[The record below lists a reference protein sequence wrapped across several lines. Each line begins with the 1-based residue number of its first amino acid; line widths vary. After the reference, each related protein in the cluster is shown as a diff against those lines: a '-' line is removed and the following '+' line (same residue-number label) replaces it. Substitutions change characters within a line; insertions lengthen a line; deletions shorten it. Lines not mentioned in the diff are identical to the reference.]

1 MNKHILRNGLILVI
15 SGFFAASCQDLLNQA
30 PPSYIVPED
39 YYQSEDQ
46 VEACANKFYTS
57 VLPSHGGGYGLYS
70 ADNNTDNQT
79 GRSASSMYADGQ
91 WKVGLTNGNWSWTT
105 IRDINYQLNTIVG
118 KYNNKE
124 ISGSDVKIRQYIG
137 EMYFFRAYKYF
148 GMLQQWGDLPII
160 TQAFKDDEETL
171 VKASIRRPRNEVAR
185 FIIANLDTALTYM
198 SKNFES
204 RHTRVSPQVATL
216 VKSRVALFEASWLTN
231 FKNTPFVPNGPGW
244 PGAAKDYNK
253 NYQFPAGDIDGE
265 IKYFLN
271 TAVSASEE
279 IAEAYKSSLVQ
290 NTGTVPQALSDPEN
304 PYFSMFGTTDM
315 SPYSEV
321 LLWREYSRPLGV
333 TNQVEVGAE
342 RGNYGVGV
350 TRGLVESFLMAD
362 GKPIYAQ
369 HAGYVYNDKSIA
381 NVRKNRDPRLT
392 IFLKEPN
399 QINVFKNLDDR
410 QGEMYWETEPIPNIT
425 SGSDDNSYPTGYAL
439 RKGGT
444 FDRSLASNS
453 KCYNAA
459 CCFRAREALL
469 NYIEAE
475 YMLTKSIAAGHI
487 LEYWK
492 LIREKAGFTGEAVN
506 PQTTIEATDMAKE
519 TLDWGAYTAG
529 NLLTDKVMYNIRRE
543 RRCELMGEGLRWMD
557 LIRWRALDQMTKTP
571 YHIEGFHLWN
581 SDMTGWYDFK
591 PQNYDGSDKASVSSP
606 QLSEYLRIYEKNM
619 TSGNLFRDGYTWKLA
634 QYLQPLPIKQFQ
646 LTSSDHAS
654 AEKSSLYQ
662 NPYWPT
668 TPDMPAEK

>member
-1 MNKHILRNGLILVI
+1 MNKKILRNGMLLATLGLLSV
-15 SGFFAASCQDLLNQA
+15 ACQDLLDQE
-30 PPSYIVPED
+30 PPSYIVPSD
-39 YYQSEDQ
+39 YYRSEDQ
-46 VEACANKFYTS
+46 VEACANQFYTS
-57 VLPSHGGGYGLYS
+57 VLPSHGSGYGLYS
-70 ADNNTDNQT
+70 ADNNTDNQA

-105 IRDINYQLNTIVG
+105 VRDLNYQLNTIVD

-124 ISGSDVKIRQYIG
+124 ISGSDAKIRHYIG
-137 EMYFFRAYKYF
+137 ELYFFRAYRYF
-148 GMLQQWGDLPII
+148 GMLQQWGDLPTL
-160 TQAFKDDEETL
+160 TQAFPDDESLL

-204 RHTRVSPQVATL
+204 RHTRVSPEVATL

-231 FKNTPFVPNGPGW
+231 FKGTPFVPNGPGW
-244 PGAAKDYNK
+244 PGAEKEYNK
-253 NYQFPAGDIDGE
+253 GYQYPAGDIDRE

-271 TAVSASEE
+271 TAVAASEE
-279 IAEAYKSSLVQ
+279 IAEAYKSELTQ
-290 NTGTVPQALSDPEN
+290 NTGTLPQSLSDPEN
-304 PYFSMFGTTDM
+304 PYFSMFGTIDM
-315 SPYSEV
+315 SSYPEV

-350 TRGLVESFLMAD
+350 TRSLVESFLMKD
-362 GKPIYAQ
+362 GKPVYAQ
-369 HAGYVYNDKSIA
+369 HDGYTYNDKSIA

-399 QINVFKNLDDR
+399 QINVFKNLEDR
-410 QGEMYWETEPIPNIT
+410 QGEMYWETEPIPNVT

-469 NYIEAE
+469 NYMEAE
-475 YMLTKSIAAGHI
+475 YMLTKNIGAGHI

-492 LIREKAGFTGEAVN
+492 LIREKAGFTGDAVN
-506 PQTTIEATDMAKE
+506 PQTTIDATDMSKE
-519 TLDWGAYTAG
+519 KLDWGAYTAG
-529 NLLTDKVMYNIRRE
+529 QLLTDKVMYNIRRE
-543 RRCELMGEGLRWMD
+543 RRCELMGEGMRWMD
-557 LIRWRALDQMTKTP
+557 LIRWRAMDQMIETP
-571 YHIEGFHLWN
+571 YHVEGFHLWN
-581 SDMTGWYDFK
+581 SDMTSWYNFT
-591 PQNYDGSDKASVSSP
+591 PENYDGSDKASVSSP
-606 QLSEYLRIYEKNM
+606 QLSEYLRLYEKNM
-619 TSGNLFRDGYTWKLA
+619 TAGNLYRNGFTWKLA
-634 QYLQPLPIKQFQ
+634 QYLQPMPIKQFQ
-646 LTSSDHAS
+646 LTATDHVS
-654 AEKSSLYQ
+654 IDQSSLYQ

>member
-1 MNKHILRNGLILVI
+1 MKKNILRNSVLLLTLGL
-15 SGFFAASCQDLLNQA
+15 AAVSCQDLLNQE

-39 YYQSEDQ
+39 YYRTEDQ
-46 VEACANKFYTS
+46 VEACANQFYTS
-57 VLPSHGGGYGLYS
+57 VLPSHGGGYGLYA

-79 GRSASSMYADGQ
+79 SRSASSIYAEGQ
-91 WKVGLTNGNWSWTT
+91 WKVGLTNGNWSWST
-105 IRDINYQLNTIVG
+105 IRDINYQLNTILE
-118 KYNNKE
+118 KYEKKE

-137 EMYFFRAYKYF
+137 EMYFFRAYRYF
-148 GMLQQWGDLPII
+148 GLLQQWGDLPIL
-160 TQAFKDDEETL
+160 TQAFPDDEALL
-171 VKASIRRPRNEVAR
+171 VKASVRRPRNEVAR

-198 SKNFES
+198 SKNFET
-204 RHTRVSPQVATL
+204 RHTRVSPDVATL

-231 FKNTPFVPNGPGW
+231 FKGTPFVPNGTGW
-244 PGAAKDYNK
+244 PGAEKDYNK
-253 NYQFPAGDIDGE
+253 NYQYPTGDIDGE
-265 IKYFLN
+265 IKYFLDI
-271 TAVSASEE
+271 AVKSSEE
-279 IAEAYKSSLVQ
+279 IAEAYKSKLEQ
-290 NTGTVPQALSDPEN
+290 NTGLVPQKLSDPDN

-315 SPYSEV
+315 SSYPEV

-350 TRGLVESFLMAD
+350 TRSLVESFLMKD
-362 GKPIYAQ
+362 GKPIYAS
-369 HAGYVYNDKSIA
+369 HDGYTYNDKSIA
-381 NVRKNRDPRLT
+381 DVRKNRDPRLT

-399 QINVFKNLDDR
+399 QVNVFKNLDDR

-444 FDRSLASNS
+444 FDRSLASNW

-475 YMLTKSIAAGHI
+475 YMLTKNIGAGHI

-492 LIREKAGFTGEAVN
+492 LIREKAGFTGNAIDPE
-506 PQTTIEATDMAKE
+506 TTIAATDMSKE

-529 NLLTDKVMYNIRRE
+529 KLLTDKVMYNIRRE
-543 RRCELMGEGLRWMD
+543 RRCELMAEGLRWMD
-557 LIRWRALDQMTKTP
+557 LIRWRALEQMSEKP

-581 SDMTGWYDFK
+581 SDMTAWYNFT
-591 PQNYDGSDKASVSSP
+591 PANYDGSDKASVSSP
-606 QLSEYLRIYEKNM
+606 QLSEYLRVYEKNM
-619 TSGNLFRDGYTWKLA
+619 TSGNLFRDGFTWKLA
-634 QYLQPLPIKQFQ
+634 QYLEPMPIKQFQ

-654 AEKSSLYQ
+654 VDKSPLYQ
-662 NPYWPT
+662 NPYWPV